1 MGWLSEFCETNANR
15 IGDTACG
22 LVAELQHKK
31 SSLMQQ
37 RSQMDREFWDMLV
50 SLKSRNGRTGQ

>member
-1 MGWLSEFCETNANR
+1 MGWLSEFFETNANR
-15 IGDTACG
+15 IGDAVCG
-22 LVAELQHKK
+22 LASELQHKK